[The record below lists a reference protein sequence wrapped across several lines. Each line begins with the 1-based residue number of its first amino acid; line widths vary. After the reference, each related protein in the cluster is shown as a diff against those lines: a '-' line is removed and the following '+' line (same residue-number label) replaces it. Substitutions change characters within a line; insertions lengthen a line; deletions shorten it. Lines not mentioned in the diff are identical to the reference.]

1 MGNNNFE
8 EYDIINNRDKKLTQS
23 MKELNDMVYNQNKKF
38 VNSVMS
44 GKDINDIIDDMIMEN
59 KNFMYN
65 IANMTRTFNAIDD
78 DKKIKN
84 SREDITD
91 SIENMA
97 STFDTIDDNKKI
109 KDSNEDLTDSIDIL
123 SVVENKSDNV
133 DIGGI
138 TYGNI
143 SNASNLYG
151 MDKFNTPRGHGFAAE
166 RANHLNDKISNFDF
180 LGQNKVNLVGDDI
193 DPLTGKIVKNG
204 ADRIVNGVE
213 IQTKYCRTGSK
224 CIAECFDKNGEF
236 RYFSKNGNPMQIEVP
251 SDKYDDAIQAM
262 RKRIENGQVRGVTD
276 PNKAKDIVKKGS
288 ITYQQA
294 KNIAKAGNIDSI
306 KYDLKT
312 GAITSTYAFGVTS
325 LVTFAKSI
333 WDGEEFDVALKN
345 SAWAGIKTGGITL
358 ATSFLSQQVMRTGVS
373 SVLVGGSEAFVGLIG
388 PKASA
393 MLVNA
398 FRSGSNIYGAAA
410 MKSAA
415 KMLRGNII
423 VSGASILVLS
433 TVDILDIFRGR
444 ISGKQFVKNVL
455 NLGTSV
461 IAGGAGWV
469 AGTAAG
475 AKVGTILGSVV
486 PGIGN
491 IVGGAVGGL
500 FGLVGATIA
509 GTAGGELSKAV
520 TDVVIGEDD
529 AEEMLRILEEEFT
542 ELAQEYLLNKNEA
555 EKIASKLQNALDS
568 STLKDMYEASSRIE
582 FCRELLIPIIENEII
597 KRKKISAPSYS
608 DVVKGIKLAL
618 EEMADLNNGLV
629 NA

>member
-8 EYDIINNRDKKLTQS
+8 NYKKYLDSMNLSDSDKNLMESNKELRDNLLNNLNKSFINSMVSENERKLIESNKELMDSILENMNKTFGNINNNSKQFTNNNEKL
-23 MKELNDMVYNQNKKF
+23 
-38 VNSVMS
+38 
-44 GKDINDIIDDMIMEN
+44 
-59 KNFMYN
+59 
-65 IANMTRTFNAIDD
+65 
-78 DKKIKN
+78 KN
-84 SREDITD
+84 SSKDL
-91 SIENMA
+91 
-97 STFDTIDDNKKI
+97 DDNVHKEKVRV
-109 KDSNEDLTDSIDIL
+109 KVGSRKT
-123 SVVENKSDNV
+123 V

-143 SNASNLYG
+143 SNSSNLYG

-345 SAWAGIKTGGITL
+345 STWAGIKTGGITL

-373 SVLVGGSEAFVGLIG
+373 SALVGRSEAFVGLIG

-469 AGTAAG
+469 AGAAAG
-475 AKVGTILGSVV
+475 AEAGAVLGSVV
-486 PGIGN
+486 PVIGN
-491 IVGGAVGGL
+491 VIGGAVGGIL
-500 FGLVGATIA
+500 GGILGSTVA
-509 GTAGGELSKAV
+509 GTAAGEVSKAV
-520 TDVVIGEDD
+520 TDVIIGEDD

-542 ELAQEYLLNKNEA
+542 ELAQEYLLNKNES
-555 EKIASKLQNALDS
+555 ENIASKLQNALDS